1 MILWSNSQGKFQCQY
16 PEEFT
21 VISNG
26 ELQGVSNTK
35 GHKKIYTWKIA
46 SPDSAYLTSVIVG
59 KFAEIVE
66 HYERGID
73 LLYYVPMDKQDRSE
87 RSFRGTANMVKFF
100 ESYLDT
106 PYPYTKYAQITV
118 QDFEDGGMEN
128 TTCTTLPDEML
139 LDEKASLDD
148 YPVNING
155 SARSVV
161 AHELAH
167 QWFGDLITC
176 KDWSHTW
183 LNEGFAT
190 YCEALYVEHADGKNR
205 FQRYMEV
212 LGSVYFSE
220 ACKEYRRPIVADKY
234 KYPDELFDAHSYQKG
249 AWVLH
254 MLRNIVSDDKF
265 KIGIKK
271 YLQQFKN
278 NNVETSDLRNMME
291 QVSGQNLEYFFEQ
304 WVYKEGHPE
313 LAIEFDLEENL
324 LKITQLKKPYF
335 EFNLDVKISFSN
347 SNIPKSLEFLIKP
360 QHHNELKISTS
371 NESGKLNGIEWLSID
386 PDLKVLR
393 EIKSMDF
400 PPSMILNQI
409 TNGNTIIER
418 RQTLDAIDYKKIS
431 EQNLEDKLIEI
442 LKDRIINDN
451 YFGVSTKATAKLGQ
465 IKSDKA
471 LDTLI
476 ECLDSKVIKNK
487 PNGEGHAI
495 MRWIINSIGAY
506 VQGLDEKKK
515 EDIFNRLKNITRNG
529 DIS

>member
-1 MILWSNSQGKFQCQY
+1 MIESKFWFPCIDD
-16 PEEFT
+16 PVVKFPREISVSVPNEFT

-35 GHKKIYTWKIA
+35 EHKKIYTWKNA

-59 KFAEIVE
+59 RFAEIVE

-100 ESYLDT
+100 ESYFDT

-190 YCEALYVEHADGKNR
+190 YCEALYVEHVDGKDQ
-205 FQRYMEV
+205 FQRYMEI
-212 LGSVYFSE
+212 LSSVYFSE

-278 NNVETSDLRNMME
+278 NSVETSDLRNMME

-313 LAIEFDLEENL
+313 LAIEFDVEENL

-335 EFNLDVKISFSN
+335 EFKLDVKISFSN
-347 SNIPKSLEFLIKP
+347 GNVSKNLEFLIKP
-360 QHHNELKISTS
+360 QHHNDLKISTS
-371 NESGKLNGIEWLSID
+371 NASGKLNGIEWLSID
-386 PDLKVLR
+386 PDLKILR

-400 PPSMILNQI
+400 PPLMILDQI

-418 RQTLDAIDYKKIS
+418 RQALDAIDYKKIS

-442 LKDRIINDN
+442 LKDRIINDD

-476 ECLDSKVIKNK
+476 ECLDSNVIKNK

-495 MRWIINSIGAY
+495 IRWIVNSISGY
-506 VQGLDEKKK
+506 VQGLDEEEKGRY
-515 EDIFNRLKNITRNG
+515 FQ
-529 DIS
+529 